1 MSERNPVPL
10 ILTAIGS
17 VAGTIA
23 VLGFYGYLHF
33 AKPED
38 ALLLA
43 DYTMLK
49 TVPGEDYRVSLQPAS
64 QVAQCIDGVL
74 VLFDDTV
81 AAVQAAANMPEVVR
95 ELTHGETERAPL
107 GIKTGVARGSI
118 VEHGGDCYGDA
129 VNVAARLSDRAQ
141 AGEILI
147 GESVFD
153 SLPDAMR
160 LGCHSLDRISI
171 KGKAEPLRVW
181 RVDFSRTAE
190 TTITTMLGFQE
201 LIDGPV
207 SVQRIDIERLDQRIE
222 LHPDDGPLVIGRG
235 DGVGFSIDDP
245 RVSRRHA
252 RIEWTGGQCVFT
264 DFSSNGSWVRF
275 ASASAPVA
283 LRRDTCTLY
292 GDGEIGLGATPDDFT
307 APTLGFHVIDQR

>member
-1 MSERNPVPL
+1 VEQSVRTVVFAD
-10 ILTAIGS
+10 LTGS
-17 VAGTIA
+17 TGLFETAGNVAATQIVTRRMHA
-23 VLGFYGYLHF
+23 LGRHLACAGGRVVKYL
-33 AKPED
+33 
-38 ALLLA
+38 
-43 DYTMLK
+43 
-49 TVPGEDYRVSLQPAS
+49 G
-64 QVAQCIDGVL
+64 DGVL

-190 TTITTMLGFQE
+190 TTLTTMLGFQE